1 MLRWVPFLMVAS
13 FLAGCGMPDQEVRDK
28 AGDAAIAV
36 KRVAESAGDA
46 AKKAY
51 DEAAAKGQVAVKD
64 AGAKLSDAAL
74 KGKVLA
80 GFELVSGLNAKEVE
94 VNVNDGVVSLSG
106 TVLTDLD
113 KMKVEGVAYGV
124 TGDRSKVV
132 SKVVVLK

>member
-1 MLRWVPFLMVAS
+1 MLRLVSFFVVVS

-36 KRVAESAGDA
+36 KRAAENAGDA

-51 DEAAAKGQVAVKD
+51 DDAAAKGQVAMKD

-80 GFELVSGLNAKEVE
+80 GFELVNGLNAKEIE
-94 VNVNDGVVSLSG
+94 VSVSGGVVSLSG
-106 TVLTDLD
+106 TVGSDMD
-113 KMKVEGVAYGV
+113 KLKAEGVAYGV

-132 SKVVVLK
+132 SKIVVLK